1 MTSNRKLKLWELER
15 VDKETFLKQ
24 KKEEL
29 IIILD
34 NIRSLNNVGS
44 FFRTCDAFNVKK
56 IYLCGI
62 TPQPPHRE
70 INKTAIGATQT
81 VNWEYRESA
90 LTLTKELK
98 AKGNSII
105 SIEQAS
111 KTKNI
116 QELSNFINKPLVLVF
131 GNEVQGVDQSI
142 VDLSHEVMEIPQYGT
157 KHSLNVSVCA
167 GIAIWEAT
175 KNRSK

>member
-1 MTSNRKLKLWELER
+1 MRLMR
-15 VDKETFLKQ
+15 
-24 KKEEL
+24 
-29 IIILD
+29 
-34 NIRSLNNVGS
+34 
-44 FFRTCDAFNVKK
+44 K

-116 QELSNFINKPLVLVF
+116 QN
-131 GNEVQGVDQSI
+131 
-142 VDLSHEVMEIPQYGT
+142 
-157 KHSLNVSVCA
+157 
-167 GIAIWEAT
+167 
-175 KNRSK
+175 